1 MNANED
7 HESCQIISVH
17 LRPFAGSIPSAMNP
31 KRKRWMLLLRI
42 ALLLIVIY
50 IMLRWFEY
58 SQIYHPSRVMDAAP
72 AQLGRP
78 FEDVFIPVEDGE
90 RINAWYFPAANAGSP
105 VFLVCHGNAGNIS
118 HRLDLASLLLEAG
131 GGVLLVEYR
140 GYGRSDGKPGE
151 ENTYRD
157 AQAAYHWLIA
167 KGIAGTNIIAY
178 GESLGGGI
186 ASELAARDPVA
197 ALILQSTFTSM
208 PDLGAELFP
217 WLPVRLISTIKYNT
231 RAKLPKLREPV
242 LILHSRQDDLIAFH
256 HAEQNFAA
264 ANEPKFLRELSG
276 FHNEALLASRPAMLS
291 AIRDFL
297 QNPIVNHSHAQT
309 APAP

>member
-1 MNANED
+1 
-7 HESCQIISVH
+7 
-17 LRPFAGSIPSAMNP
+17 
-31 KRKRWMLLLRI
+31 
-42 ALLLIVIY
+42 
-50 IMLRWFEY
+50 MLRWFEY

-72 AQLGRP
+72 GQLGRP
-78 FEDVFIPVEDGE
+78 FEDVFIPVEHGQ
-90 RINAWYFPAANAGSP
+90 RINAWYFPATNAASP

-131 GGVLLVEYR
+131 GGVLFVEYR

-157 AQAAYHWLIA
+157 AQAAYHWLIS
-167 KGIAGTNIIAY
+167 KGVAATNIIAY

-186 ASELAARDPVA
+186 ASELAAREPVA
-197 ALILQSTFTSM
+197 GLILQSTFTSM
-208 PDLGAELFP
+208 TDLGAELFP
-217 WLPVRLISTIKYNT
+217 WLPVRLVSTIKYDT
-231 RAKLPKLREPV
+231 RAKLPKLRVPV

-276 FHNEALLASRPAMLS
+276 AHNEALLASRPALLS
-291 AIRDFL
+291 AMVEFPRNSRI
-297 QNPIVNHSHAQT
+297 QHGQT
-309 APAP
+309 QAAHVP